1 MITNINFHK
10 RKMCSNVE
18 KKIAVGKKK
27 DSLKPNVQIC
37 ITYIVTLLHCMYETH
52 EIFKNRR

>member
-18 KKIAVGKKK
+18 KKNRSRKEERFFKTKCA
-27 DSLKPNVQIC
+27 N